1 MARIAGIDLPN
12 NKRLEIGLTY
22 IFGLGLF
29 SVRKILKIV
38 RIDPAKKAVDLSE
51 DEIAKLRKV
60 LEADFKIEGA
70 LRAEVQQNIRRL
82 IEIKSYRGLRHRRGL
97 PTRGQRTKC
106 NARTRKG
113 PKRRVGGKRK

>member
-1 MARIAGIDLPN
+1 LARIAGIDLPN